1 MSFSMLYLH
10 IINDQLESTLS
21 TLNTPTNNNVIS
33 GERKGLSTHTV
44 CAITL
49 VRHRSRDTL
58 FDREE
63 REERKRRASGQSEKP
78 PFSLLTHSFFTIF
91 EIPLERNVVT
101 HPLPFLSPFREHRYA
116 SDDRFRQNFGE

>member
-78 PFSLLTHSFFTIF
+78 PSFLVADTLILHN
-91 EIPLERNVVT
+91 IRD
-101 HPLPFLSPFREHRYA
+101 S
-116 SDDRFRQNFGE
+116 FGEKRSNTPPPLSLPL